1 MANIVTLQILV
12 DEDDDSRIADG
23 LNDMLRTAAQPVD
36 PDDAD
41 ARSWIIDWRLAWA
54 GDKMLL
60 QPVPDEIG
68 DAICNDTY
76 IEGDAFPGQAVSLLP
91 GFEYNLIA
99 TDHKAMDSLWITV
112 PAHRSADEGG
122 DLSVLVKRTHEGAIV
137 DIWPTSQEDGNECL
151 STAAAEFIDASCA
164 EDSAPIPA

>member
-1 MANIVTLQILV
+1 MAKIVTLQILV
-12 DEDDDSRIADG
+12 DEDDDSHIADG

-54 GDKMLL
+54 GDQMLL
-60 QPVPDEIG
+60 QAVPDEIG

-99 TDHKAMDSLWITV
+99 TDPKAMDSLWITV
-112 PAHRSADEGG
+112 PALLPADEGG
-122 DLSVLVKRTHEGAIV
+122 DLSVLIKRTHEGAIV

-151 STAAAEFIDASCA
+151 STAAAEFSDASRA
-164 EDSAPIPA
+164 EESAPTPA

>member
-1 MANIVTLQILV
+1 MAKIVTLLILV

-54 GDKMLL
+54 GDQMLL
-60 QPVPDEIG
+60 QPVPDEVA

-76 IEGDAFPGQAVSLLP
+76 IEGDAFPGQAVPLLP
-91 GFEYNLIA
+91 GFEYDLIA
-99 TDHKAMDSLWITV
+99 TDPKAMDSLWITV
-112 PAHRSADEGG
+112 PAHRPTEEGG

-137 DIWPTSQEDGNECL
+137 DIWPTSQEDGKECL
-151 STAAAEFIDASCA
+151 SSAAAEFSDASRA
-164 EDSAPIPA
+164 EEAAPVLA

>member
-1 MANIVTLQILV
+1 MAKIVTLQILV

-54 GDKMLL
+54 GDQMLL
-60 QPVPDEIG
+60 QAVPDEIG

-99 TDHKAMDSLWITV
+99 TDPKAMDSLWITV
-112 PAHRSADEGG
+112 PALLPADEGG
-122 DLSVLVKRTHEGAIV
+122 DLSVLIKRTHEGAIV
-137 DIWPTSQEDGNECL
+137 DIWPTNQEDGNECL
-151 STAAAEFIDASCA
+151 STAAAEFSDSSRA
-164 EDSAPIPA
+164 EESAPTPA